1 MDITSMNDNQ
11 LKSLN
16 GKLSKDSLGLLL
28 SELLKQKVISSCT
41 VEYRNGYIGY
51 DANQFYA
58 PYYIEFENREAWLL
72 YSVSSIGSDRVNNQQ
87 WNAYHLKQISK
98 NITKAFLVVP
108 SELID
113 NEKEW
118 KAATSYDR
126 KVKGDMFTSIDAVVR
141 QNILEKWIKN
151 HVNKDEKPVELN
163 DDDVLMVVESSPEK
177 NKML

>member
-1 MDITSMNDNQ
+1 MDITTMNDNQ

-16 GKLSKDSLGLLL
+16 GRLSKDSLGLLL
-28 SELLKQKVISSCT
+28 SDLLKQKLISSCT

-51 DANQFYA
+51 EANQFYA

-72 YSVSSIGSDRVNNQQ
+72 YSVSSIRSDRVNNQQ
-87 WNAYHLKQISK
+87 WNAYHLKQIAK
-98 NITKAFLVVP
+98 NITKALLVVP
-108 SELID
+108 SDLID

-141 QNILEKWIKN
+141 QDILEKWIINRSSKQ
-151 HVNKDEKPVELN
+151 DDFIDDSQVEHY
-163 DDDVLMVVESSPEK
+163 MVAEDQPEMDK
-177 NKML
+177 S

>member
-1 MDITSMNDNQ
+1 MDITSMNDNK

-28 SELLKQKVISSCT
+28 CELLRHKIISSCT
-41 VEYRNGYIGY
+41 EGYRNGYRGY

-58 PYYIEFENREAWLL
+58 PYYIEFANREAWLL
-72 YSVSSIGSDRVNNQQ
+72 YSVSSIRSDRVNNQQ

-118 KAATSYDR
+118 KAAMSYDR
-126 KVKGDMFTSIDAVVR
+126 KVKDDMFTSIDAVVP
-141 QNILEKWIKN
+141 QNILELRIKN
-151 HVNKDEKPVELN
+151 HANKEDETIEYDNKVQN
-163 DDDVLMVVESSPEK
+163 VASSTTDFYKKKE
-177 NKML
+177 

>member
-1 MDITSMNDNQ
+1 MNITSMNDNQ

-28 SELLKQKVISSCT
+28 SELLKQKIISSCT

-72 YSVSSIGSDRVNNQQ
+72 YSVSSIRSDRVNNQQ

-118 KAATSYDR
+118 KAAASYDR

-151 HVNKDEKPVELN
+151 HVNNKNCSEQITDESLLVA
-163 DDDVLMVVESSPEK
+163 ESSPECE
-177 NKML
+177 